1 MQEHYIS
8 ITGGNDKGTFATSL
22 GYYNEDGQIIGTGY
36 KRFNGS
42 VNGSYKVFP
51 FLNVKAGATYTWAS
65 KPSLWISEDQ
75 MFYRTRSQRPTWNPY
90 DEEGNPASGGGTS
103 DGNPAYFRDKLTQH
117 NGERRQ
123 SYNIGFDLDILPKKL
138 VLSGNASLLHYDY
151 QREKFNKSYK
161 LQSSSTA
168 TNTRQAEAWI
178 KRYNQKQINS

>member
-65 KPSLWISEDQ
+65 KPSLGLVKTKVLPNPFFNVPHGTPMMKRVIQHQEVVL
-75 MFYRTRSQRPTWNPY
+75 PTV
-90 DEEGNPASGGGTS
+90 
-103 DGNPAYFRDKLTQH
+103 
-117 NGERRQ
+117 
-123 SYNIGFDLDILPKKL
+123 ILPI
-138 VLSGNASLLHYDY
+138 SG
-151 QREKFNKSYK
+151 
-161 LQSSSTA
+161 
-168 TNTRQAEAWI
+168 TN
-178 KRYNQKQINS
+178 

>member
-1 MQEHYIS
+1 MYDIRYLNDETAHLQNEGWQTMDDPVNPGKKIIFKDYGGLLDNDVFDDNAFMQEHYIS

-75 MFYRTRSQRPTWNPY
+75 MFYRTRSQRPTWNPMMK
-90 DEEGNPASGGGTS
+90 
-103 DGNPAYFRDKLTQH
+103 RVIQH
-117 NGERRQ
+117 QEVV
-123 SYNIGFDLDILPKKL
+123 LPTVILPI
-138 VLSGNASLLHYDY
+138 SG
-151 QREKFNKSYK
+151 
-161 LQSSSTA
+161 
-168 TNTRQAEAWI
+168 TN
-178 KRYNQKQINS
+178 